1 MHAQEPQTYIHTYKL
16 HARRINIGSANARS
30 TVRNSPSA
38 HIKIYQTADGEECKG
53 GPAHFD
59 QDNKSPGCCDQTMT
73 SATSS
78 SHSPTLSTA
87 SYPCCRYQRNASQVK
102 VNSKAHVVWWP
113 SVD

>member
-1 MHAQEPQTYIHTYKL
+1 MLGVKHVCISQNLVFSIHTY
-16 HARRINIGSANARS
+16 
-30 TVRNSPSA
+30 A
-38 HIKIYQTADGEECKG
+38 HITIYQTADGEECKG

-78 SHSPTLSTA
+78 SHSPTLSAA
-87 SYPCCRYQRNASQVK
+87 SYPRFCYQRNASQVE